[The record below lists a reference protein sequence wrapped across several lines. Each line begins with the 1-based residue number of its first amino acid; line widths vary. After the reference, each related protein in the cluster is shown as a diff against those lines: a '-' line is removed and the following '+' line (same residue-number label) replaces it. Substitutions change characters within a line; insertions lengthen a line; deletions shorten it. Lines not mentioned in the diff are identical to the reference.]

1 MDSLCYFFELMCS
14 KLSQVIK
21 LKKKKKEEEV
31 VAATETSLPQ
41 ACYLGLVNLD
51 KSGSLPG
58 LSNEDD

>member
-1 MDSLCYFFELMCS
+1 MDSLCYFFELLCS

-21 LKKKKKEEEV
+21 LKKKKEEEV
-31 VAATETSLPQ
+31 VAATETSLPL

>member
-1 MDSLCYFFELMCS
+1 MDSLCYFFELLCS
-14 KLSQVIK
+14 KLSQFIN

-31 VAATETSLPQ
+31 VAATETSLPL